1 MEVKI
6 RKVTMMPTSD
16 PARRGE
22 VNTWVIYEVDGKR
35 TETITIPKDKPTE
48 AEILAAITAAEKART
63 TITGKTFTIK

>member
-6 RKVTMMPTSD
+6 RKVTAMPSSD

-22 VNTWVIYEVDGKR
+22 VNTWIIYEVDGKR

-48 AEILAAITAAEKART
+48 TDILNAIKAAEKSRT
-63 TITGKTFTIK
+63 VITGKTFKIE